1 MRKITFLFYALGLVI
16 LVLGCAQQSS
26 PTGGPKDVTPP
37 TLVRSVPVNQTTRYE
52 GKRIEL
58 EFDEYVSV
66 DNINQQLLITPA
78 LEGNYTVKIRPKGA
92 TLNLEKSLRPYT
104 TYSFNFRETFK
115 DVTERN
121 PARNVKLVFSTGALI
136 DSLSVRG
143 TVTDVLTGKP
153 LLEAT
158 VGLYPISDTL
168 QFSKVRPYY
177 FARTD
182 SAGTYAL
189 ENLKPDTYRL
199 ATFTDGNNNVLYDAA
214 KERIGFE
221 ADSFKLTGNLS
232 NRDLQVAFADRS
244 PNRVV
249 TTRPAINYYTVV
261 YAKGVKGVKVRFQ
274 TPADSLPYLFL
285 DEKQLRFFNV
295 KNAVDT
301 IRASIEATDSLDLVF
316 RHEQKIKFRP
326 KGRREEGTREA
337 FEVKTTPA
345 DRAETPNP
353 LVYKIRFNKPIQ
365 RYDLKQISIL
375 GDTLNRAELSEQNL
389 SWNETRNELTITTP
403 FRGDKGVRV
412 SIPKATF
419 ISVEQDSNQVIR
431 TYHPLFVPEN
441 YGTIRGTV
449 TGKNT
454 GFIVEL
460 LDENYKVLQSQRDQ
474 AKYEFRYVRPGTY
487 FVRLVVDRNGN
498 GRWDPGDARKFEQPE
513 RILFLPSK
521 IPAKADWEVSGND
534 FQID

>member
-1 MRKITFLFYALGLVI
+1 MTKIAFLPYAVGLII
-16 LVLGCAQQSS
+16 LALGCAQQSS

-37 TLVRSVPVNQTTRYE
+37 TLIRSVPVNQTTRYE
-52 GKRIEL
+52 GKRVEL

-78 LEGNYTVKIRPKGA
+78 LDGNYTVKIRPRGA
-92 TLNLEKSLRPYT
+92 SLNLEKPLRPNT

-115 DVTERN
+115 DITERN
-121 PARNVKLVFSTGALI
+121 PARNMKLVFSTGTTI

-143 TVTDVLTGKP
+143 TVTDVLTSKP
-153 LLEAT
+153 LLEVT
-158 VGLYPISDTL
+158 VGLYLVSDTL

-182 SAGTYAL
+182 SAGNYAL
-189 ENLKPDTYRL
+189 ENLKPDTYQL
-199 ATFTDGNNNVLYDAA
+199 AAFTDGNNNVLYDAA

-221 ADSFKLTGNLS
+221 ADPFKLTGNLS
-232 NRDLQVAFADRS
+232 NRNVQVAFADRT

-261 YAKGVKGVKVRFQ
+261 YAKGVKQVKVRFQ

-295 KNAVDT
+295 KNATDT

-337 FEVKTTPA
+337 FELKTSPA

-353 LVYKIRFNKPIQ
+353 FVYKLRFNKPIL
-365 RYDLKQISIL
+365 RYDL
-375 GDTLNRAELSEQNL
+375 G
-389 SWNETRNELTITTP
+389 
-403 FRGDKGVRV
+403 
-412 SIPKATF
+412 
-419 ISVEQDSNQVIR
+419 
-431 TYHPLFVPEN
+431 
-441 YGTIRGTV
+441 
-449 TGKNT
+449 
-454 GFIVEL
+454 L
-460 LDENYKVLQSQRDQ
+460 L
-474 AKYEFRYVRPGTY
+474 
-487 FVRLVVDRNGN
+487 
-498 GRWDPGDARKFEQPE
+498 
-513 RILFLPSK
+513 
-521 IPAKADWEVSGND
+521 
-534 FQID
+534 